1 MAKTAP
7 PSEAMTL
14 PAGADSHLS
23 LSSLI
28 SGAAFADVDALTIS
42 PTALT
47 TSHAAA
53 AASAA
58 AIVSKVSLSGLS
70 SHHRIYYEFILFINS
85 MNSHVNAN
93 I

>member
-1 MAKTAP
+1 MAKKAP
-7 PSEAMTL
+7 PSEAVTL

-28 SGAAFADVDALTIS
+28 HGAAFADVDALAIS

-47 TSHAAA
+47 TSPTAA

-58 AIVSKVSLSGLS
+58 AIVSKVSLSGLC
-70 SHHRIYYEFILFINS
+70 SHHCIYR
-85 MNSHVNAN
+85 MNSYYSS
-93 I
+93 IL